1 MSILNEIGVK
11 NNTDKSSIIH
21 DYLKKYEKY
30 FPFKR
35 TDKITLLEIGI
46 LNGESLRT
54 WKDYFV
60 NAKIIGIDINPECKK
75 HEEERIHIEIGD
87 QSDESFLKNIT
98 NKYGSFDLI
107 VDDGSHINSHVI
119 TSFKFLFNFVKSQGL
134 YVVED
139 ASSSYWWD
147 YGGGLKKEGTSIEF
161 FKNIIDEVNFG
172 GELTDNFISI
182 HARRDDLLFNQ
193 FKRKGYENFG
203 MYIESINFLNSLILI
218 TKR

>member
-139 ASSSYWWD
+139 SCTSYWWD
-147 YGGGLKKEGTSIEF
+147 YEGGLKKEGTSIEF

-172 GELTDNFISI
+172 GELTDNFISV

-203 MYIESINFLNSLILI
+203 MYIESINFLNSIILI
-218 TKR
+218 TKK

>member
-139 ASSSYWWD
+139 SCTSYWWD
-147 YGGGLKKEGTSIEF
+147 YEGGLKKEGTSIEF

-172 GELTDNFISI
+172 GELTDNFISV